1 VWYSMKYMTHF
12 IALAFMALILLGYYY
27 RTHNQK

>member
-1 VWYSMKYMTHF
+1 MKYMAHF